1 VPGKT
6 CFLNIQWKQ
15 KSCSPKCVFCPP
27 RNLKT
32 WLRPCSV
39 TDRRRPHK
47 RLSQI
52 RTWQAFRFLFFPNSP
67 SKTHRQRAVY
77 SRCADKSL
85 AARHLTRLTRSSC
98 AETDLPANS
107 IFHGRSWSAF
117 KYAAEYI
124 STHISMVVF
133 FLMLQIFISLL
144 DAPLWRHPYG
154 LVAFVSYRACPPH
167 PIKRRFAIRANNVQ
181 SVHSSSLC
189 LSGGSRFFFFSTLRK
204 AIAWAEHL
212 IAADTRL
219 RISDA
224 SSREEDVIASWKKE
238 NCFVIPGFRGS
249 SSNFACFLATKHR
262 GSFQWWLSEISGG
275 LCGFSLKLKPMSP
288 AWANEDRDSKSS

>member
-1 VPGKT
+1 MPGKT

-189 LSGGSRFFFFSTLRK
+189 LSGGSRFFFLFYS
-204 AIAWAEHL
+204 
-212 IAADTRL
+212 
-219 RISDA
+219 
-224 SSREEDVIASWKKE
+224 
-238 NCFVIPGFRGS
+238 
-249 SSNFACFLATKHR
+249 
-262 GSFQWWLSEISGG
+262 
-275 LCGFSLKLKPMSP
+275 
-288 AWANEDRDSKSS
+288 SKSNCLSRAPDCGRHQIADLRCVVTRRRRNCILKERKLLRNSGLSWV